1 MGSGP
6 DAPSTTRLHALAVGI
21 ASTKVN
27 WILDADIAGFFDT
40 LSHDWLIRFVEH
52 RIGDRRV
59 IRLIRKWLKAG
70 VMEDG
75 VVAATTAGTPQGAV
89 ASPLLANIYL
99 HYVFD
104 RWAQRWRKRHAQGD
118 IIIVRYG
125 DDIVVGFEHEAEARR
140 FLADLR
146 QRLEEFA
153 LSLHPDKTRLIEFG
167 RHAAVNRRRRGVGK
181 PETFTF
187 LGFTHICGR
196 SRRGAFPLKRKTR
209 RDRKRAKLRAI
220 KMELRRRMHDP
231 IESQGQWLR
240 QVVTGVFAD
249 HAVPTNYN
257 ALGAFRYHVMVL
269 WMRALRRR
277 SQRDRT
283 TWERSARLA
292 DRWLPKPRI
301 LHPWP
306 NQRFAVKHPRWEPG
320 ARIGHAGICAGG
332 AG

>member
-1 MGSGP
+1 M
-6 DAPSTTRLHALAVGI
+6 
-21 ASTKVN
+21 N

-118 IIIVRYG
+118 IIIVRYA

-153 LSLHPDKTRLIEFG
+153 LSLHPDKTRLIEFA

-181 PETFTF
+181 PPDSLRDALCATFVGDWEEPSGESR
-187 LGFTHICGR
+187 LKCLVEMSVFTHSR
-196 SRRGAFPLKRKTR
+196 SRR
-209 RDRKRAKLRAI
+209 
-220 KMELRRRMHDP
+220 
-231 IESQGQWLR
+231 
-240 QVVTGVFAD
+240 
-249 HAVPTNYN
+249 
-257 ALGAFRYHVMVL
+257 
-269 WMRALRRR
+269 
-277 SQRDRT
+277 
-283 TWERSARLA
+283 
-292 DRWLPKPRI
+292 
-301 LHPWP
+301 
-306 NQRFAVKHPRWEPG
+306 
-320 ARIGHAGICAGG
+320 ARICARERFKFPQPSRHGSWS
-332 AG
+332 